1 MNLDDL
7 GRWARGSG
15 LEVVLLAI
23 GSVLFVRFVRWSADR
38 LSQRAQGEEDRENT
52 KDLVAWEKRKH
63 ERALIQIVE
72 WTAIAL
78 IYVVT
83 SVMIL
88 ERFDVPLT
96 GLVAPAVVAGAA
108 LGFGAQN
115 VVQDLLSGFFIFVER
130 QYGDGDVIRIAQ
142 PGATDGISGMVE
154 EQTLRTTKIRN
165 DNGELVIIPN
175 GQIRQVTNL
184 SKDWARV
191 VIDVP
196 VAVDTDISKATDILN
211 RIGKEM
217 STDKQWCSLL
227 LESPSVMGIENFS
240 AASLQLRY
248 VARTLPGKQWEV
260 ARELRRRIAAA
271 FSESNVAVQPATS
284 ASTGMGAGDVDVV
297 VTPPATSA
305 AKEHSPA

>member
-15 LEVVLLAI
+15 LEVVLLAV
-23 GSVLFVRFVRWSADR
+23 GSVLLVRFVRWSADR
-38 LSQRAQGEEDRENT
+38 LTQRAQGDEDRENAN
-52 KDLVAWEKRKH
+52 DLVAWEKSKH

-78 IYVVT
+78 VYVVA

-88 ERFDVPLT
+88 ERFNVPLT

-142 PGATDGISGMVE
+142 PGATDGIAGMVE

-165 DNGELVIIPN
+165 DSGELVIIPN

-191 VIDVP
+191 IIDVP
-196 VAVDTDISKATDILN
+196 LTADADVAKATDLLN
-211 RIGKEM
+211 RIGKEI
-217 STDKQWCSLL
+217 STDKQWCSML
-227 LESPSVMGIENFS
+227 LESPTVMGIENFS
-240 AASLQLRY
+240 AGTLQLRY
-248 VARTLPGKQWEV
+248 VARTLPGKQWTV
-260 ARELRRRIAAA
+260 ARELRRRIAVA
-271 FSESNVAVQPATS
+271 FADSNVGTQAAPNAGAPVPAPPDAGAAVEPSHA
-284 ASTGMGAGDVDVV
+284 
-297 VTPPATSA
+297 
-305 AKEHSPA
+305 